1 MQVEA
6 FAQIDN
12 EETDPILSITTQAA

>member
-6 FAQIDN
+6 FAQIDH
-12 EETDPILSITTQAA
+12 EKTDPILSTATQVA